1 MFLGRIFR
9 RLFRTLQEAFCNDK
23 ASLWAIKGMC
33 SPTWSFLIW
42 KWNLNLIKYLLT
54 KVYLY
59 SVSSGLNR
67 FTRACIKTLCNR
79 TSSHWNQ
86 QLSSTPCDRRLRLE
100 DSRSQSYC
108 SRGAEVIFLL
118 QRRLAEWRGKVSR
131 RRPAVQHVQGLA
143 VSSSACAA
151 RPSQLGQ
158 HSRLSGQCQVLYSWV
173 Q

>member
-1 MFLGRIFR
+1 MTKLACELEKECILPLDVLKIKFKSSRLPIDWGLYLG
-9 RLFRTLQEAFCNDK
+9 T
-23 ASLWAIKGMC
+23 
-33 SPTWSFLIW
+33 
-42 KWNLNLIKYLLT
+42 
-54 KVYLY
+54 
-59 SVSSGLNR
+59 GLNM
-67 FTRACIKTLCNR
+67 FTRACIKTLSNR

-86 QLSSTPCDRRLRLE
+86 QLSSAPCDRGLRLE
-100 DSRSQSYC
+100 DSKSQSYC

-151 RPSQLGQ
+151 GPSQLGQ
-158 HSRLSGQCQVLYSWV
+158 HSRLSGQCQVLYTWV